1 MYVWLFIKKKS
12 LKIKDMYVW
21 LILFKGIYVWFSK
34 ENKMKRK
41 KRKKEKR
48 VKNGNHTW
56 IVQQEKNIES

>member
-1 MYVWLFIKKKS
+1 
-12 LKIKDMYVW
+12 MYVW

>member
-56 IVQQEKNIES
+56 IV